1 MEEKAAVSRQ
11 KPSLALSAI
20 VFLIVAALISWA
32 VIKVQAEVHMPIV
45 TAAIFVALVGMF
57 VQKIP
62 WADLEENAISSIMAA
77 MQANM
82 ILMSVGILVGVWL
95 ISGVVPGLIYYGL
108 FILKPAI
115 FPLATLL
122 ICSIISLATGS
133 SWQTSGT
140 IGIAMLGI
148 GNGLGVPAALTAGVI
163 ISGAYFGDKMSPLS
177 DTTNLAPAVSG
188 ASLFDH
194 IKAMCWT
201 TGPTYV
207 IVAVILAFMGMKFAG
222 GAMDASRIQAIQQ
235 ILFAEFK
242 ISPLCFLPPLV
253 IIVMAVMKMPAL
265 PGIFAGILVSAFM
278 AIFQGVSIGDLWNIA
293 QNGYS
298 AALSQ
303 NIADAADVAAVGE
316 LLAKNGLAGIAPELA
331 KDVSTMIAKLVSR
344 GGMQSMLW
352 SVSMVICALTLG
364 GFLERCGYLE
374 VLLGT
379 LTRNVKRAGGLIGT
393 VVLSSIVSNVFLGDQ
408 YLSIVI
414 PGRMFKT
421 TFEKSGLAPRMLSR
435 TLEDAGTLTSA
446 LVPWNTCGAYQ
457 TSVLGVPTLTYAP
470 YAMLNYLNPI
480 MSVVLTYL
488 GIGIYWRK
496 DGEDKVEK
504 RTLLA
509 EGYNN

>member
-1 MEEKAAVSRQ
+1 MEGNAAKAAG
-11 KPSLALSAI
+11 KPSLGLSMG
-20 VFLIVAALISWA
+20 VFLVVAALISWA
-32 VIKVQAEVHMPIV
+32 VIKVEAEVHMPIV
-45 TAAIFVALVGMF
+45 TAAIFVALVGRF
-57 VQKIP
+57 VMKIP
-62 WADLEENAISSIMAA
+62 WAHLEESALNSIMAA

-82 ILMSVGILVGVWL
+82 ILMSVGILVGIWL
-95 ISGVVPGLIYYGL
+95 VAGIVPGLIYYGL
-108 FILKPAI
+108 FILKPSF

-148 GNGLGVPAALTAGVI
+148 GNGLGVPVALTAGVI

-194 IKAMCWT
+194 IRAMCWT

-207 IVAVILAFMGMKFAG
+207 IVAAILAFIGVKFAG
-222 GAMDASRIQAIQQ
+222 GTIDTSRIQAIQQ
-235 ILFAEFK
+235 ILAAEFS

-253 IIVMAVMKMPAL
+253 IIACAALKMPAL
-265 PGIFAGILVSAFM
+265 PGIFAGILTSVFIAL
-278 AIFQGVSIGDLWNIA
+278 FQGVSIGDIWNIA

-298 AALSQ
+298 AGLSQ
-303 NIADAADVAAVGE
+303 NLADAADLAAAGKI
-316 LLAKNGLAGIAPELA
+316 LAENGLSALNPELA
-331 KDVSTMIAKLVSR
+331 KDVAGMIAKLVSR
-344 GGMQSMLW
+344 GGMQSMMW

-364 GFLERCGYLE
+364 GFMERCGFLE

-379 LTRNVKRAGGLIGT
+379 LTKNVKRVGGLIAT
-393 VVLSSIVSNVFLGDQ
+393 VVASSVVSNVFLGDQ

-421 TFEKSGLAPRMLSR
+421 TFEKAGLAPRMLSR
-435 TLEDAGTLTSA
+435 TLEDAGTLTSP

-457 TSVLGVPTLTYAP
+457 TSVLGVSPLVYGP

-480 MSVVLTYL
+480 VAIVMTYL

-496 DGEDKVEK
+496 DGVDRVEK
-504 RTLLA
+504 RTALRS
-509 EGYNN
+509 

>member
-1 MEEKAAVSRQ
+1 MEEKGVGKRE
-11 KPSLALSAI
+11 KPSLGLSAG
-20 VFLIVAALISWA
+20 VFLVVAALISWA
-32 VIKVQAEVHMPIV
+32 VIKVEAEVHMPIV

-57 VQKIP
+57 VMKIP
-62 WADLEENAISSIMAA
+62 WAHLEESAINSIMAA

-82 ILMSVGILVGVWL
+82 ILMSVGILVGIWL
-95 ISGVVPGLIYYGL
+95 VAGVVPGLIYYGL
-108 FILKPAI
+108 FILKPSF

-122 ICSIISLATGS
+122 ICSIVSLATGS

-148 GNGLGVPAALTAGVI
+148 GNGLGVPVALTAGVI

-188 ASLFDH
+188 ANLFDH

-207 IVAVILAFMGMKFAG
+207 IVAAILAFLGMKFAG
-222 GAMDASRIQAIQQ
+222 GTIDTSRIQAIQQ
-235 ILFAEFK
+235 ILSAEFR
-242 ISPLCFLPPLV
+242 ISPLCFLPPL
-253 IIVMAVMKMPAL
+253 IIITCAALKVPAL
-265 PGIFAGILVSAFM
+265 PGIFAGILTSVFIAL
-278 AIFQGVSIGDLWNIA
+278 FQGVGVGDIWDIA

-303 NIADAADVAAVGE
+303 SIADAPDIASVTKI
-316 LLAKNGLAGIAPELA
+316 LAENGLSALNPELA
-331 KDVSTMIAKLVSR
+331 KEVSAMIARLISR

-364 GFLERCGYLE
+364 GFLERCGFLE

-379 LTRNVKRAGGLIGT
+379 LTKNVKRVGGLIST
-393 VVLSSIVSNVFLGDQ
+393 VVLSSVVSNLFLGDQ

-414 PGRMFKT
+414 PGRMFKSL
-421 TFEKSGLAPRMLSR
+421 FEKAGLAPRMLSR
-435 TLEDAGTLTSA
+435 TLEDAGTLTSP

-457 TSVLGVPTLTYAP
+457 TSVLGVSPLVYGP

-480 MSVVLTYL
+480 VAILLTYL

-496 DGEDKVEK
+496 EGEDRIEK
-504 RTLLA
+504 RTLLQ
-509 EGYNN
+509 G